1 MQKGNLAFQGI
12 VVMIDSQLLELIV
25 CPENKERLS
34 LAPDVTLAKINALI
48 ARSTLRFVGGE
59 PVTENIDQLLIRTD
73 GRVGYAVF
81 QGIPNLL
88 IEEGIPLSKL
98 DT

>member
-1 MQKGNLAFQGI
+1 
-12 VVMIDSQLLELIV
+12 MIDSQLLELIV
-25 CPENKERLS
+25 CPDNRDRLS
-34 LAPDVTLAKINALI
+34 LAPEETLTKINELI
-48 ARSTLRFVGGE
+48 ASTTVYFVGGE
-59 PVTENIDQLLIRTD
+59 LVTERLDQLLIRTD

-98 DT
+98 DI

>member
-1 MQKGNLAFQGI
+1 
-12 VVMIDSQLLELIV
+12 MIDSQLLELIV
-25 CPENKERLS
+25 CPDNKNPLS
-34 LAPDVTLAKINALI
+34 LAPDETLAKLNDLI
-48 ARSTLRFVGGE
+48 ATSALCFLSGE
-59 PVTENIDQLLIRTD
+59 PVKEPLDQLLIRTD
-73 GRVGYAVF
+73 GQVGYAVF